1 MRKIIIATLVSLSLN
16 SYVCAESSIGDKT
29 IKYGAI
35 LAGAGIASIAVS
47 NMKNKKISTPVIL
60 GDVNKNADN
69 ILDDVSL
76 LDKAMIDFSTRKKL
90 LSEINDLLKSDKL
103 TVTNRDS
110 LNTLKN
116 RLEDK
121 DRYLE
126 KPNPYLKGN
135 SVVENKRELPISEI
149 ENPYLIETPY
159 GDLID
164 TSTDFP
170 INPPR
175 NYDEYLTLKQNSTI
189 MAHNLGGPR
198 KGYAAHHIIP
208 ALDKYAQAAR
218 DILKKHGIDINDALN
233 GVFLPTNNQVG
244 GGLVHR
250 GRHPKEYSDKVSELI
265 VMADNNGGAIK
276 VESVLKEMKSELQK
290 AQPGIGWRDVFDKIK
305 V

>member
-1 MRKIIIATLVSLSLN
+1 MRKIIIATLISLSLN

-76 LDKAMIDFSTRKKL
+76 LNKAMIDFSTRKKL

-135 SVVENKRELPISEI
+135 SVVENKRDLPISEI

-159 GDLID
+159 GDFID

-175 NYDEYLTLKQNSTI
+175 SYDEYLTLKQDSTI
-189 MAHNLGGPR
+189 LAKNLGGAR
-198 KGYAAHHIIP
+198 KGYAAHHIVP
-208 ALDKYAQAAR
+208 ASDKNAQNAR
-218 DILKKHGIDINDALN
+218 DILKKHGIDINDAIN
-233 GVFLPTNNQVG
+233 GVFLPTDVSNSNG
-244 GGLVHR
+244 EIVHK
-250 GRHPKEYSDKVSELI
+250 GRHPVEYSKEINRIINNADADGKKEVELKL
-265 VMADNNGGAIK
+265 NEIK
-276 VESVLKEMKSELQK
+276 NSLLNSN
-290 AQPGIGWRDVFDKIK
+290 AQSWFNILRNIQ
-305 V
+305 